1 MDQWCDHM
9 PNKTSLPHKTWKT
22 FQWIGVKISWNV
34 EETVIIII
42 ALGCNKEIEGRGSKK
57 VILWDWS
64 SKYSENMDVQ
74 QKSLRFVF
82 GDFLRLWKFSVN
94 KVYWFC
100 WENRRLL
107 DVSKSLMRYISPNPL
122 ITYVPLFPCLLILF
136 QYKETWESN
145 HLCLM
150 W

>member
-1 MDQWCDHM
+1 MDRWCDHM

-22 FQWIGVKISWNV
+22 FQWIGVKISCNV

-42 ALGCNKEIEGRGSKK
+42 ALGCNKEIEGRGSKEVK
-57 VILWDWS
+57 LWDWS

-82 GDFLRLWKFSVN
+82 GDFQRLWKFSVN

-107 DVSKSLMRYISPNPL
+107 V
-122 ITYVPLFPCLLILF
+122 TYFLSRSFLNRIKMFFCNLEVLCHICQKYYRVAFI
-136 QYKETWESN
+136 N
-145 HLCLM
+145 HQII
-150 W
+150 